1 MTANDAATSPPS
13 VNIEAIMQ
21 DVREEILSRTLP
33 GQARQMA
40 TTRTLA
46 PDFYEHL
53 YRAGL
58 AQSELVVKP
67 PIITSTTPLVGA
79 LLDRFRRQF
88 HQLVSYYFDHIAL
101 QQREINHHILQAL
114 RTLDQADDGGN
125 EAGSLAR
132 VASRSG
138 LPARKD
144 EWATPED
151 VYACYRLLLD
161 REPDEAGW
169 HFWTELLNK
178 QTVSRTFVVNHFL
191 QSPEFL
197 AHQESPTETNGDTGG
212 AGTALTL

>member
-40 TTRTLA
+40 TTRTLP

-67 PIITSTTPLVGA
+67 PIITSTTPLVGP

-114 RTLDQADDGGN
+114 RTLDQAEDGDN

-161 REPDEAGW
+161 REPDEVGW
-169 HFWTELLNK
+169 HYWTELLAT
-178 QTVSRTFVVNHFL
+178 QTVPRTFVVEHFL
-191 QSPEFL
+191 HSPEYQAF
-197 AHQESPTETNGDTGG
+197 HETQAKVDSAANP
-212 AGTALTL
+212 LT

>member
-1 MTANDAATSPPS
+1 MTANDADTSPPS

-21 DVREEILSRTLP
+21 DVREEILSRALP
-33 GQARQMA
+33 GQAQQMA
-40 TTRTLA
+40 ANRTLS

-67 PIITSTTPLVGA
+67 PIIKSNTQLVGP
-79 LLDRFRRQF
+79 LLDRFRQQF

-114 RTLDQADDGGN
+114 RSLEQADGGEN
-125 EAGSLAR
+125 ETNNLAR

-151 VYACYRLLLD
+151 VYTCYRLLLD
-161 REPDEAGW
+161 REPDKAGW
-169 HFWTELLNK
+169 HYWIELLNRE
-178 QTVSRTFVVNHFL
+178 TVPRTFVVDHFL

-197 AHQESPTETNGDTGG
+197 ARQSLQHEAKVDGDAT
-212 AGTALTL
+212 GTALT